1 MMPSHTTTPITLAT
15 ALSFAFS
22 LPVTGTQAADLLITN
37 ATIYTVNPAQPWA
50 EAMVVDQGEIIFIGK
65 ATEAESFSSE
75 TTQVIDL
82 NGKFVMPG
90 IHDVHMHPLEAGN
103 LAAGTCMLEAG
114 RDPETYHEEF
124 IDCAPRQIGTNWVLG
139 WGHYIGDLLDT
150 ARPPIEILDQSINDR
165 PALMMEF
172 TSHSH
177 WANSQALEAAGIT
190 ADTPNPPGGIIVKD
204 PDTGQPNGILID
216 NAGMMIEAN
225 AHKKTPQFM
234 DLMYEGL
241 LENLELLAENGIT
254 SAVDARSYWTRNHH
268 TVWQRAEREETLT
281 ARVNLALWAYPE
293 LADDQMETMKSL
305 YSNNPD
311 RLLRINQIKVYSD
324 GIVGNTTAK
333 MKAPYKADLGLGIE
347 GNKGL
352 NYFNEERLTTFMTEL
367 EQTGFDFL
375 IHTIGDQAVHESL
388 NAIEKVRSRNGLAVD
403 RRHRLTHVEI
413 ADPLDLPRFQQL
425 DTVADFQVAGDWTF
439 PEEYAPE
446 GELIGDRANNP
457 IPLRTVYDTGARIT
471 LSSDYDVSPMNPF
484 IGMEHALTRG
494 TEALPD
500 LASVIEAYTVNG
512 AYSMRQEDR
521 VGSLEVGKL
530 ADFIVLDQNLFE
542 VSTDR
547 ISSTKVLATF
557 LEGENIYQAQA
568 FP

>member
-1 MMPSHTTTPITLAT
+1 MMPGHPAISLALAAALTLST
-15 ALSFAFS
+15 S
-22 LPVTGTQAADLLITN
+22 GTQAADLLITN
-37 ATIYTVNPAQPWA
+37 AMIYTVNPSQPWA
-50 EAMVVDQGEIIFIGK
+50 EAMVVDQGEIIFIGNAK
-65 ATEAESFSSE
+65 EAESFLTE
-75 TTQVIDL
+75 TTQIIDL
-82 NGKFVMPG
+82 NGRFVMPG

-150 ARPPIEILDQSINDR
+150 ARPPVEILDQSIHNR

-177 WANSQALEAAGIT
+177 WANSQALKAAGIT

-204 PDTGQPNGILID
+204 PDTGHPNGILID
-216 NAGMMIEAN
+216 NAGMIIEAN
-225 AHKKTPQFM
+225 AHKKTPEFLG
-234 DLMYEGL
+234 LMYEGL

-254 SAVDARSYWTRNHH
+254 SVVDARSYWTRDHH
-268 TVWQRAEREETLT
+268 TVWQRAEREGTLT

-293 LADDQMETMKSL
+293 LGNDQMETMKSL
-305 YSNNPD
+305 YSNNPES
-311 RLLRINQIKVYSD
+311 LLRINQVKVYSD

-333 MKAPYKADLGLGIE
+333 MKAPYKVNLGLGIE
-347 GNKGL
+347 GNRGL
-352 NYFNEERLTTFMTEL
+352 NYFNEDRLALFMAEL
-367 EQTGFDFL
+367 EKTGFDFL

-388 NAIEKVRSRNGLAVD
+388 NAIERVRNQNGLHID

-413 ADPLDLPRFQQL
+413 ADPFDLQRFQQL
-425 DTVADFQVAGDWTF
+425 DAVADFQVAGDWTF

-446 GELIGDRANNP
+446 GELIGHRADNP
-457 IPLRTVYDTGARIT
+457 IPLRSVFDTGARIT

-494 TEALPD
+494 EEALPD
-500 LASVIEAYTVNG
+500 LSAVIKAYTING
-512 AYSMRQEDR
+512 AYTMRQEDR
-521 VGSLEVGKL
+521 AGSLEVGKL
-530 ADFIVLDQNLFE
+530 ADFIVLDQNLFDIPTE
-542 VSTDR
+542 D
-547 ISSTKVLATF
+547 ISKTRVLATF
-557 LEGENIYQAQA
+557 LEGENIYQDEGLD
-568 FP
+568 